1 MRRSRQSR
9 PRYKSRLIK
18 GRVSLLVSM
27 LLICSSSL
35 SDSESLWPEP
45 RSSLILLLVLLACS
59 LWSLSL
65 TCNKVS
71 LHFRVVRPGM
81 WQVYTTAQDR
91 RPRPHTHKQSSCKRQ
106 LWDNLF
112 NFELRSTKDLNSFFD
127 LNSFDLNSFDLNSF
141 FWSEHNFSNLIIGQ

>member
-1 MRRSRQSR
+1 MKRSRQSR

-27 LLICSSSL
+27 LLMCSSSL
-35 SDSESLWPEP
+35 SDSESLCPEP

-81 WQVYTTAQDR
+81 WQEYTTAQDR
-91 RPRPHTHKQSSCKRQ
+91 RPRPHTHKTKFLQKAVVRQ
-106 LWDNLF
+106 LVLF
-112 NFELRSTKDLNSFFD
+112 YKLDQESRSNFLDLNSFFVWTYF
-127 LNSFDLNSFDLNSF
+127 FDLNLVQ
-141 FWSEHNFSNLIIGQ
+141 NL